1 MTRELTETEKTILV
15 LDQAKELISDPAR
28 WCKGD
33 MHKADPERWCMVG
46 AIDHVVPMQYEVDE
60 DGQPLLTREAGKALV
75 MRAAAKRALEKA
87 IGDYQI
93 ESFND
98 ARHRKHKQVMQA
110 FDRAI
115 KLLRKKQP

>member
-33 MHKADPERWCMVG
+33 AYKDPGRWCMVG
-46 AIDHVVPMQYEVDE
+46 AIDHVVPMQVEVDE
-60 DGQPLLTREAGKALV
+60 YGQPLLSQVDKHSQLV
-75 MRAAAKRALEKA
+75 MRARAKRALEKA
-87 IGDYQI
+87 IGDYRI
-93 ESFND
+93 EDFND
-98 ARHRKHKQVMQA
+98 ARHRKHAQVVKA

>member
-33 MHKADPERWCMVG
+33 MYRANPEQWCMLG
-46 AIDHVVPMQYEVDE
+46 AITHVVPMEVEVDE
-60 DGQPLLTREAGKALV
+60 HGLPLLSREAGKALV
-75 MRAAAKRALEKA
+75 LRNAAKRALEKA
-87 IGDYQI
+87 LGDCMIQC
-93 ESFND
+93 FND
-98 ARHRKHKQVMQA
+98 SPRRKHKQVIKA